1 MQKNLSPFIIW
12 QHENTKLVLFIFQLF
27 PILYYFQLSLLVSK
41 GGTKKL
47 NLKPNTPGLRRTWKM
62 LYIYELAS
70 VPGVT
75 KRGVAKKKKKWH
87 SRLCKW
93 TNNE

>member
-1 MQKNLSPFIIW
+1 M
-12 QHENTKLVLFIFQLF
+12 
-27 PILYYFQLSLLVSK
+27 
-41 GGTKKL
+41 L

-70 VPGVT
+70 VPEAT